1 MKRYSNR
8 SNFSTLSEINVTP
21 LLDLAF
27 VLLIIFMITT
37 PLLENSMNLVIPSS
51 SAANAPISKA
61 QVQTISID
69 RDETIRINNEIVEA
83 DSLAARLLELKRANP
98 DVAIVIRP
106 DRELPVQ
113 KLVTLMDSLQRAHI
127 TKVGIATNLMLQGKH
142 ADGAEIAGLDELL
155 TELERNPRRELI
167 LDTTGSV
174 IYTGNNVLMR
184 LRRQMTIVYLAA
196 SAQEQELLIER
207 YLNDPKPVLWR
218 GAFQPKNGETP
229 HETVAR
235 CYPKLVA
242 ARRQSYEAL
251 AHCTLPVA
259 DLHALSECSED
270 PSGSAKAFLEMIR
283 AQLEK
288 KSGRASAL

>member
-69 RDETIRINNEIVEA
+69 RDETIRVNNEIVDT

-113 KLVTLMDSLQRAHI
+113 KLVALMDSLQRAQI
-127 TKVGIATNLMLQGKH
+127 TKVGIATK
-142 ADGAEIAGLDELL
+142 
-155 TELERNPRRELI
+155 TE
-167 LDTTGSV
+167 S
-174 IYTGNNVLMR
+174 
-184 LRRQMTIVYLAA
+184 
-196 SAQEQELLIER
+196 
-207 YLNDPKPVLWR
+207 K
-218 GAFQPKNGETP
+218 
-229 HETVAR
+229 
-235 CYPKLVA
+235 
-242 ARRQSYEAL
+242 
-251 AHCTLPVA
+251 
-259 DLHALSECSED
+259 
-270 PSGSAKAFLEMIR
+270 
-283 AQLEK
+283 
-288 KSGRASAL
+288 